1 MTRYVFEEP
10 DAMFHW
16 IDETAKKLLS
26 IPREQ
31 FGKIEINIT
40 RTENGCNYGWLIS
53 PEDKNAWKERFEDEK
68 RS

>member
-1 MTRYVFEEP
+1 MTRYVFEDP

-26 IPREQ
+26 ISRED

-40 RTENGCNYGWLIS
+40 RTENGYNYGWLIS
-53 PEDKNAWKERFEDEK
+53 PEDKQAWKKRFEDE
-68 RS
+68 R